1 MLGKETK
8 ENWFTPQVDPNCL
21 CTFDFKQGGQVHAKP
36 SVIWKR
42 IQNNP
47 VLKEKWMQTMGAEHV
62 LNELEGCISNIQGW
76 QKMVRKKKRV
86 QQVEL
91 DFIARVQENILSNLM
106 LSTLQSYGMSEELT
120 VEGCMEK
127 ALSEKLVMQIMA
139 LVHTET
145 IADLSRKN

>member
-1 MLGKETK
+1 
-8 ENWFTPQVDPNCL
+8 
-21 CTFDFKQGGQVHAKP
+21 
-36 SVIWKR
+36 
-42 IQNNP
+42 
-47 VLKEKWMQTMGAEHV
+47 MQTMGAEHV